1 MQSLFNTLHAVA
13 GGSLSLAIGL
23 LLVAALLLLVVIEV
37 FRGWSR
43 LNSERSQQRLTLE
56 KLRLQVQE
64 TKLRCQEAEQGKL
77 VWNGS
82 RKFSVAKKTRECEDV
97 CAFYLKPHDGKP
109 LPPFKPGQYLT
120 FQLDIPGRDKPLV
133 RCYSLSDSPHH
144 SYYYRVTI
152 KKEKSPPDKPDLPP
166 GAASS
171 FFADTVKEGD
181 ILNVKAPTGHFF
193 LEMSKTNPIVLIAGG
208 VGVTPLLC
216 MAQAIAASGS
226 KRETWFFFGVRNRQE
241 HIHKAELEKLAAEN
255 ENLHLR
261 VCYSRPGPDDVKGR
275 DYQHEGRV
283 GIELLKELLPSSN
296 FEYYLCGNGAF
307 MKSITDG
314 LEAWG
319 VPEKDVY
326 FEAFGPATVKKKTAP
341 PTPTETVHLAKLQ
354 VTFARSGKTV
364 RWEPSVG
371 NLLEFAHSQ
380 GVKIDSGCCAG
391 SCGSCLV
398 AIKSGNVDYLK
409 RPDAEPE
416 QGACLTCIC
425 RPKGDLVLDA

>member
-1 MQSLFNTLHAVA
+1 MQSLIDTLHTLAR
-13 GGSLSLAIGL
+13 GELSLVVGL
-23 LLVAALLLLVVIEV
+23 LLVAALLLQLGIAI
-37 FRGWSR
+37 FRSGAR
-43 LNSERSQQRLTLE
+43 LWAERAQQSVTLE

-64 TKLRCQEAEQGKL
+64 ARLRCQEVEHGKL
-77 VWNGS
+77 QWNGC
-82 RKFSVAKKTRECEDV
+82 RKFSVAKKSLECEDV

-144 SYYYRVTI
+144 SDYYRVTI
-152 KKEKSPPDKPDLPP
+152 KKEKAPPDKPSLPP

-171 FFADTVKEGD
+171 FFTDAVKEGD

-226 KRETWFFFGVRNRQE
+226 KREAWFFFGVRNRQE

-255 ENLHLR
+255 ENLHLHI
-261 VCYSRPGPDDVKGR
+261 CYSRPGPDDVKGR

-283 GIELLKELLPSSN
+283 GIDLLKELLPSNN

-314 LEAWG
+314 LAAWG
-319 VPEKDVY
+319 VPEKEVH
-326 FEAFGPATVKKKTAP
+326 FEAFGPATVKKKTTE
-341 PTPTETVHLAKLQ
+341 PTASETAFLAKLQ
-354 VTFARSGKTV
+354 VTFSRSDKTL
-364 RWEPSVG
+364 RWEPSAG
-371 NLLEFAHSQ
+371 NLLEFAQAQ
-380 GVKIDSGCCAG
+380 GVRIDSGCCAG

-398 AIKSGNVDYLK
+398 AIKSGSVDYLK
-409 RPDAEPE
+409 PPDAEPE
-416 QGACLTCIC
+416 QGTCLTCIC